1 MSPPKVASCIQVL
14 IIRILNQ
21 CRHQDH
27 HHNRHCQHHDTSDH
41 HLLSV
46 LLFILVDSSRRVR
59 VSQRDARRVKT
70 ALLIHSLLLL
80 QLQILTLKHPSQ
92 SRRLLEFSL
101 FWMKLSTCQGRHLK
115 PHHFLLLRRPPPHIK
130 AMEFA
135 IKKFQN
141 LHLDEEQPSP
151 QTAEPLQL

>member
-70 ALLIHSLLLL
+70 AHTLAVTATAADTHIETPKSKS
-80 QLQILTLKHPSQ
+80 QI
-92 SRRLLEFSL
+92 
-101 FWMKLSTCQGRHLK
+101 
-115 PHHFLLLRRPPPHIK
+115 
-130 AMEFA
+130 A
-135 IKKFQN
+135 
-141 LHLDEEQPSP
+141 
-151 QTAEPLQL
+151 